1 MITPGYF
8 STMGIG
14 LVRGRDFSDR
24 DRSGREPVA
33 IVNET
38 FARRFLGGNDPI
50 DQILEIEDPPHPE
63 RWRIVGIVS
72 DVKSFGPEQVPH
84 AEIFRP
90 LAQVPFPL
98 LAFVVRTSGDPAALL
113 KPAEQAVWNVDKDQ
127 PVFDAMAMRVLAR
140 QSITLRRTST
150 MLLAAFAS
158 LALVVAAVGLYGL
171 IAYSVVRRMHEIG
184 IRMAL
189 GASRSDVLR
198 QVLRRGM
205 TLVLVGEI
213 AGTAVAVLMMQLVSG
228 VLYGVSPQDPATF
241 SLVVL
246 ALTMVALIACYIPA
260 RRATRI
266 DPMVALRYE

>member
-1 MITPGYF
+1 
-8 STMGIG
+8 
-14 LVRGRDFSDR
+14 
-24 DRSGREPVA
+24 
-33 IVNET
+33 
-38 FARRFLGGNDPI
+38 
-50 DQILEIEDPPHPE
+50 
-63 RWRIVGIVS
+63 
-72 DVKSFGPEQVPH
+72 
-84 AEIFRP
+84 
-90 LAQVPFPL
+90 
-98 LAFVVRTSGDPAALL
+98 
-113 KPAEQAVWNVDKDQ
+113 VDKDQ